1 MIIVEG
7 HRQPIKEVRDGQ
19 TIRTKRPL
27 ETHKLQAEFVPA
39 RGIYVYF
46 PFNDDRVFTKEGIG
60 KGLMKDWLVDP
71 KDVVLLHALQKKK

>member
-1 MIIVEG
+1 MITVSV

-19 TIRTKRPL
+19 VIRTARPVD
-27 ETHKLQAEFVPA
+27 TKSLQAEFIQA

-60 KGLMKDWLVDP
+60 NGVMKDWLIDP
-71 KDVVLLHALQKKK
+71 KGVVLLHAMAKKK